1 MKVEIIKIPYSKD
14 NVKKLSEFLEP
25 RFEVLKWEWAA
36 FGVPKKK
43 DIEEVFYLLIE
54 GLDKVDYS
62 ATGGL
67 FVVKDKKGKISV
79 GVDKKFNKVISK
91 EELESIFK
99 KKPRRMLRL
108 ETV

>member
-67 FVVKDKKGKISV
+67 FVDRDKVGKLFT

-99 KKPRRMLRL
+99 KKSRRMLRFI
-108 ETV
+108 